1 MENTAYLFLWY
12 FAAYVLVTLIGVLH
26 TVFNITVL
34 HMKSMVDSPGMGE
47 GYERTKPWH
56 PLYNIIIF
64 PPFAYLYLA
73 GLPTVTLQTA
83 VWTGLLWGTV
93 TVVIDVIGWVLIK
106 HPWSLTFKEFYV
118 DYQPWITLIYLTIY
132 ASPLI
137 AFGVMKLF

>member
-1 MENTAYLFLWY
+1 MENTAYLYLWY
-12 FAAYVLVTLIGVLH
+12 FAAYVLVTLTGVLH

-73 GLPTVTLQTA
+73 GLHTVTLQTA

-93 TVVIDVIGWVLIK
+93 TIVIDVIGWVLIK

>member
-12 FAAYVLVTLIGVLH
+12 FAAYVLVTLTGVLH

-34 HMKSMVDSPGMGE
+34 HMKSMVNSPGMGE

-73 GLPTVTLQTA
+73 GLHTVTLQTA

>member
-12 FAAYVLVTLIGVLH
+12 FAAYVLVTLTGVLH

-73 GLPTVTLQTA
+73 GLHTITLQTA

-137 AFGVMKLF
+137 AFGVMKLL

>member
-56 PLYNIIIF
+56 PLYKIIIF

-73 GLPTVTLQTA
+73 GLHTVTLQTA

>member
-12 FAAYVLVTLIGVLH
+12 FAAYVLVTLTGVLH

-34 HMKSMVDSPGMGE
+34 HMKSMMDSPGMGE

-73 GLPTVTLQTA
+73 GLHTVTLQTA

-93 TVVIDVIGWVLIK
+93 TIVIDVIGWGLIK